1 MAKSVRKKREKKHNW
16 QISDTCI
23 GIPEE
28 SYENENS
35 FNFKSVVSN
44 LKLAKMS
51 N

>member
-1 MAKSVRKKREKKHNW
+1 MSKTVRKKRGKKHNW
-16 QISDTCI
+16 QISDICS

-35 FNFKSVVSN
+35 FNFKSVISN

-51 N
+51 D